1 MEFLKNIVSS
11 NIYCERQTQSLLA
24 EPANVLSNIAFFA
37 SAILIYQLL
46 NRNSIKDKKYWLM
59 FILIILVG
67 IGSSL
72 WHLLRNP
79 YTLVLDAL
87 PIYSFMAIF
96 LYGLLNNL
104 LGNGKRALYLTIGFA
119 LLQVF
124 MFILV
129 PRDFING
136 SITHVVNGI
145 GFTIFIV
152 WLYKNHRYVNRSM
165 IVVFLL
171 YALAVTFRSIDNL
184 VCSNLFI
191 GTHFLWHLLVAL
203 TAYFAVKTLLDM
215 EFKKS

>member
-11 NIYCERQTQSLLA
+11 NIYCERQTQSLVA
-24 EPANVLSNIAFFA
+24 EPVNVLSNIAFFV

-46 NRNSIKDKKYWLM
+46 NRNSTKDKKYWLM
-59 FILIILVG
+59 FLLIILVG

-87 PIYSFMAIF
+87 PIYLFMAIF
-96 LYGLLNNL
+96 LYGILNNL
-104 LGNGKRALYLTIGFA
+104 IGNKKTALYLTIGFT

-124 MFILV
+124 MFLIV

-136 SITHVVNGI
+136 SIIHVVNGI
-145 GFTIFIV
+145 GFIIFIV
-152 WLYKNHRYVNRSM
+152 WFSKNYRHVYRSL

-171 YALAVTFRSIDNL
+171 YVLAVTFRSIDNL
-184 VCSNLFI
+184 VCTSLII
-191 GTHFLWHLLVAL
+191 GTHFLWHLFVAL

-215 EFKKS
+215 EFKKG